1 MCCRAA
7 PALLAHV
14 NLLLTVYGG
23 AALATA
29 ARLKWDPSTYVVV
42 RELFPREYRAAAA
55 TLAAGGATLLLLP
68 HLAAAALN
76 AEARARRLML
86 YAYAAAMALLVAGE
100 LVFGAWL
107 AAQVAAWLRSPAA
120 QQMAEA
126 LALGDHVRP
135 LLRYLARW
143 HPLPDRIDELLQE
156 AQEDAPRNAY
166 VALALG
172 ALLALLQPLAALLA
186 LLAARAPATRA
197 RSASLVPLHPRP
209 PSYDSAGYDYQ
220 KMPRTTYRNGR
231 IVVLSPSR
239 A

>member
-1 MCCRAA
+1 
-7 PALLAHV
+7 
-14 NLLLTVYGG
+14 
-23 AALATA
+23 
-29 ARLKWDPSTYVVV
+29 
-42 RELFPREYRAAAA
+42 
-55 TLAAGGATLLLLP
+55 
-68 HLAAAALN
+68 
-76 AEARARRLML
+76 
-86 YAYAAAMALLVAGE
+86 MALLVAGE

-126 LALGDHVRP
+126 LELGDHVRP

-186 LLAARAPATRA
+186 LLAARAPASRA

-209 PSYDSAGYDYQ
+209 PSYDSGWA
-220 KMPRTTYRNGR
+220 RRVAACCVTYVIKIYYKEKNVKKAQ
-231 IVVLSPSR
+231 IDSC
-239 A
+239 